1 MPHPGKELTRK
12 DNPSG
17 MDADFKEHLKLFTE
31 SILDAENIVS
41 KRIGRAELD
50 GRHLMR
56 FAKMWADKFNNSKL
70 PEVASLFDSTVNIHN
85 AISKKLAMEHFN
97 VQMDDYMKEMPR
109 GMNQY
114 QFDERFNIAIKSAI
128 EILRSL
134 KPMGDKIV
142 VDDLMEELMNDIK
155 SQHKWF
161 LMANEHNAKF
171 LQLEEKY
178 SEKVALI
185 EKSLDNNRKRLA
197 ELSAKNNFFSWEEK
211 ERIASQM
218 EEYKKQMEELLKN
231 IKMESGQKNK
241 KISDLEK
248 EIQQIRTRRNKRES

>member
-1 MPHPGKELTRK
+1 
-12 DNPSG
+12 
-17 MDADFKEHLKLFTE
+17 
-31 SILDAENIVS
+31 
-41 KRIGRAELD
+41 
-50 GRHLMR
+50 
-56 FAKMWADKFNNSKL
+56 
-70 PEVASLFDSTVNIHN
+70 
-85 AISKKLAMEHFN
+85 MEHFN

-142 VDDLMEELMNDIK
+142 VDDLMEELMTDIK